1 MEIVSLGL
9 GRYPASLPFDR
20 AWGIIRESE
29 LIAVD
34 EMPTMEGG
42 NVSEVSVPE
51 FAGSRVCLTCGVSLM
66 GAFGPRITLT
76 MVVPAASENQ
86 QDGELKVAA
95 RSWICPGCGL
105 VHWYAEDEHLG
116 PLLNAATN
124 AELLTGE
131 PGQSYERRAHMLR
144 MLRRVRRL

>member
-1 MEIVSLGL
+1 
-9 GRYPASLPFDR
+9 
-20 AWGIIRESE
+20 
-29 LIAVD
+29 
-34 EMPTMEGG
+34 
-42 NVSEVSVPE
+42 
-51 FAGSRVCLTCGVSLM
+51 M

-76 MVVPAASENQ
+76 MVMPVESEDQ
-86 QDGELKVAA
+86 GAEELKVAA

-105 VHWYAEDEHLG
+105 VHWYAEEDHLG
-116 PLLNAATN
+116 PLLNAAAK

>member
-1 MEIVSLGL
+1 MADIG
-9 GRYPASLPFDR
+9 A
-20 AWGIIRESE
+20 A
-29 LIAVD
+29 
-34 EMPTMEGG
+34 PTTEGD
-42 NVSEVSVPE
+42 NVSETSVPE
-51 FAGSRVCLTCGVSLM
+51 LAGSRMCVTCGVNLM

-76 MVVPAASENQ
+76 MDLPAESEDQ
-86 QDGELKVAA
+86 EGDELKVAV

-105 VHWYAEDEHLG
+105 VHWYAEEDHLG
-116 PLLNAATN
+116 PLLNAAAN